1 MRKVQPVQPNQWLLL
16 ITVALSFYGMGNI
29 WLVQLS
35 SYRLWAYVGPREFQA
50 YHIAWWRSIWAVVL
64 APAGLVF
71 LASMLMLW
79 MCPLGVPVFA
89 VWLGFALQLFIVL
102 GTAIWWGP
110 LMSRLADPQTGLI
123 LPLYRQLMVTHW
135 IRVALVT
142 GYSLLALW
150 MLVES
155 ILLTHVHD

>member
-1 MRKVQPVQPNQWLLL
+1 MRKAQAVQPSQWLLL

-50 YHIAWWRSIWAVVL
+50 YHSAWWRSIWGVIL

-71 LASMLMLW
+71 LASILMLW
-79 MCPLGVPVFA
+79 IRPLGVPVFA
-89 VWLGFALQLFIVL
+89 VWIGFALQLSMVV

-110 LMSRLADPQTGLI
+110 LMARLADPQSGLI
-123 LPLYRQLMVTHW
+123 LPLYRQLLLTHW

-142 GYSLLALW
+142 SYGLLAFW
-150 MLVES
+150 MLAKS
-155 ILLTHVHD
+155 ILLTTP